1 MLSGLSHEFVED
13 FRRIYAARDIVKVAS
28 YLHDNVE
35 WTISGPIEYLRFCG
49 THRGKDAVIDLLKH
63 RIPAVLRTFRFEP
76 ESVVVD
82 GNHVAM
88 LHRQSSRRTIDGRVA
103 NYRVANFMQFEGG
116 KLIKNLSL
124 LDTFDAVEQL
134 LGQRIH
140 IGYSSSQ
147 SSEHADV
154 VAV

>member
-1 MLSGLSHEFVED
+1 MLSGLSREFVED
-13 FRRIYAARDIVKVAS
+13 FRKIYASRDMIKVAS
-28 YLHDNVE
+28 YLHDEVE
-35 WTISGPIEYLRFCG
+35 WTISGPAEYLGFCG
-49 THRGKDAVIDLLKH
+49 RYRGKAAVVDLWVN
-63 RIPAVLRTFRFEP
+63 RIPAVFRTFRFEA

-82 GNHVAM
+82 GNHIAM
-88 LHRQSSRRTIDGRVA
+88 LHRQSVRRTIDGRVA
-103 NYRVANFMQFEGG
+103 NYRVANFMEFEGG

-134 LGQRIH
+134 LGHRIQV
-140 IGYSSSQ
+140 GNCSSE

>member
-13 FRRIYAARDIVKVAS
+13 FRKTYAARDIVKVAS

-35 WTISGPIEYLRFCG
+35 WTISGPVEYLRFCG

-116 KLIKNLSL
+116 KLIKNVSL

-140 IGYSSSQ
+140 IGGCSQ
-147 SSEHADV
+147 ESSEHPDV

>member
-1 MLSGLSHEFVED
+1 MLSALSREFVED
-13 FRRIYAARDIVKVAS
+13 FRKVYAARDMIKVAS
-28 YLHDNVE
+28 YLHDDVE

-49 THRGKDAVIDLLKH
+49 THRGKAAVLDLWMN
-63 RIPAVLRTFRFEP
+63 RIPTVLRTFRFEA
-76 ESVVVD
+76 ESVVID

-88 LHRQSSRRTIDGRVA
+88 LHRQSARRTIDGRVV

-116 KLIKNLSL
+116 KLIKNLSF

-134 LGQRIH
+134 LGQRIQV
-140 IGYSSSQ
+140 GECPSKASGP
-147 SSEHADV
+147 ADV

>member
-13 FRRIYAARDIVKVAS
+13 FRKIYASRDITKVAL

-35 WTISGPIEYLRFCG
+35 WTISGPVEYLRFCG
-49 THRGKDAVIDLLKH
+49 THRGKAAVIELLKH
-63 RIPAVLRTFRFEP
+63 RIPAVLRTFRFDP

-103 NYRVANFMQFEGG
+103 NYRVANFMQFESG

-134 LGQRIH
+134 LGQRIQ
-140 IGYSSSQ
+140 IGNSSSQ
-147 SSEHADV
+147 SPEHADV

>member
-1 MLSGLSHEFVED
+1 MLSGLSRQFVED
-13 FRRIYAARDIVKVAS
+13 FRKVYAARDIVKIAS
-28 YLHDNVE
+28 YLHNNVE
-35 WTISGPIEYLRFCG
+35 WTISGPIEYLGFCG
-49 THRGKDAVIDLLKH
+49 THRGKDAVVDLLKH
-63 RIPAVLRTFRFEP
+63 RIPAVLRTFRFES

-88 LHRQSSRRTIDGRVA
+88 LHRQSARRTIDGRVA
-103 NYRVANFMQFEGG
+103 NYRVANFMQFESG

-134 LGQRIH
+134 LGHRIQV
-140 IGYSSSQ
+140 GNCSSE

>member
-13 FRRIYAARDIVKVAS
+13 FRKIYAARDIVKIAS

-35 WTISGPIEYLRFCG
+35 WTIGGPVEYLSFCG
-49 THRGKDAVIDLLKH
+49 THRGKAAVIDLLKH
-63 RIPAVLRTFRFEP
+63 RIPAVLRTFRFKP

-103 NYRVANFMQFEGG
+103 NYRVANFMQFESG

-134 LGQRIH
+134 LGQRID
-140 IGYSSSQ
+140 IGNSPE

>member
-1 MLSGLSHEFVED
+1 
-13 FRRIYAARDIVKVAS
+13 
-28 YLHDNVE
+28 
-35 WTISGPIEYLRFCG
+35 
-49 THRGKDAVIDLLKH
+49 
-63 RIPAVLRTFRFEP
+63 
-76 ESVVVD
+76 
-82 GNHVAM
+82 
-88 LHRQSSRRTIDGRVA
+88 
-103 NYRVANFMQFEGG
+103 MQFESG

-140 IGYSSSQ
+140 IGNCSPE